1 MSYANFTNSDK
12 KTRGFQMN
20 KIYALVVFL
29 MFCVS
34 LAVMAVDIDVQIFDI
49 PRLDNISINGNPA
62 DWGNKGFYVGIIT
75 SENGEILPVS
85 DLNADFRLGWND
97 QGLLLLLKVDD
108 DVAVESTNEGNLY
121 QNDSVELFVAT
132 KRGSPNYYQVIISLG
147 LDPKYPNLRMNIAD
161 NRKDKSPKEKL
172 TINVE
177 RTKTSTGYI
186 LEALFPW
193 DNLNIKPKIGEEI
206 GFQLYVNDT
215 DSLQT
220 GDPSSELFSGKWYPR
235 GGTHADSS
243 AMYSLRLSD
252 KRSDPILVSV
262 RGNYERM
269 IRTKIR
275 VNAVAEMADKKV
287 EVKEG
292 SRVLADEKLI
302 ADNGRAS
309 VNLNM
314 PMPPIGKPY
323 SELTVVVDNK
333 PITTLTLPDPDEKR
347 ARALIEETGFHF
359 QPSVFSGTQF
369 PSCDFENP
377 LSAETLIGQYKIKST
392 FYDSEYNEV
401 KSAEKP
407 GRYGAIV
414 EITSEKG
421 KVIRRFRTIFR
432 QPESLDWWEQN
443 INASIEFPQELRIN
457 KDVVSE
463 ESRIINDF
471 IKGRIT
477 DGFNRDDSIAP
488 IMAGLYEKKP
498 DGIDSTV
505 YDDISAM
512 DRQWWVGLKR
522 KLYGMDKKYP
532 EPFTC
537 PKIVDGKTEF
547 MLHEGTLAEAG
558 MKPNAV
564 QSIDSVCQAWSA
576 DSDEGFAVCIVRHG
590 VIILHKAY
598 GQRDGKPMTVNEA
611 SWMASITKLLG
622 GTLMMT
628 LVEQNQVSLND
639 PIDKFLPAFQNIAVK
654 TPLTIRHLYTHTNGL
669 WGHWGD
675 DINEFD
681 ELIADYYPYLKVG
694 QFHSYNGAGYAVAG
708 KVIEMLSGEAL
719 PKFFKHHLLDP
730 LGCTNTSVTT
740 MSWDT
745 RSIPMDIAKI
755 GQMLLNKGKY
765 GNMQFFSEETFAKM
779 LPKRL
784 DDILGPD
791 TKIEWGIGV
800 TWYDGEGLGKGTFGH
815 GAASSAT
822 LRIDPVN
829 DLVIVM
835 TRNSAGKNFG
845 KYHPQF
851 IKAIVDGMESK

>member
-1 MSYANFTNSDK
+1 
-12 KTRGFQMN
+12 MN

-34 LAVMAVDIDVQIFDI
+34 LAVMAVDTDVLIFDI
-49 PRLDNISINGNPA
+49 PHLDNISINGDPA
-62 DWGNKGFYVGIIT
+62 DWGDKGFHVGMIT

-97 QGLLLLLKVDD
+97 QGLLLLIKVDD
-108 DVAVESTNEGNLY
+108 DVAVESPDENSLWQGDGV
-121 QNDSVELFVAT
+121 QFFVAT
-132 KRGSPNYYQVIISLG
+132 KPGSPNYYQVIISPG
-147 LDPKYPNLRMNIAD
+147 LDLKFPDLRKYISD
-161 NRKDKSPKEKL
+161 YRKDKSPKKEL
-172 TINVE
+172 TINAV
-177 RTKTSTGYI
+177 RVKTKTGYMI
-186 LEALFPW
+186 EASLPW
-193 DNLNIKPKIGEEI
+193 DNLAIEPKLGAEF
-206 GFQLYVNDT
+206 GFQLYVT
-215 DSLQT
+215 DSDSPAERADQ
-220 GDPSSELFSGKWYPR
+220 SVYMIWYPR
-235 GGTHADSS
+235 SGTYADSS
-243 AMYSLRLSD
+243 AMYPLRLAEIP
-252 KRSDPILVSV
+252 SDPVLISV

-269 IRTKIR
+269 IRTKIS

-287 EVKEG
+287 DVKEG
-292 SRVLADEKLI
+292 SRVLADGKLI

-314 PMPPIGKPY
+314 PMPPVGKPY
-323 SELTVVVDNK
+323 SKLTVVVDNK
-333 PITTLTLPDPDEKR
+333 PITTLTLPDADEKR

-377 LSAETLIGQYKIKST
+377 LSAEALIGQYKIKTT
-392 FYDSEYNEV
+392 FYDSEYKEV

-421 KVIRRFRTIFR
+421 KMIRRFRTLFR
-432 QPESLDWWEQN
+432 QPEGLDWWGRD
-443 INASIEFPQELRIN
+443 INASIEFPQELGIN

-463 ESRIINDF
+463 ESKAVKNF
-471 IKGRIT
+471 IKWRIT
-477 DGFNRDDSIAP
+477 DAFNRDDSIAQ

-498 DGIDSTV
+498 DGIESTV

-537 PKIVDGKTEF
+537 PKVVEGKTAF
-547 MLHEGTLAEAG
+547 MLREGTLTEAG
-558 MKPNAV
+558 MKPDAV

-590 VIILHKAY
+590 VVILHKAY
-598 GQRDGKPMTVNEA
+598 GQREGRAMTVNDP

-622 GTLMMT
+622 GTLMMM
-628 LVEQNQVSLND
+628 LVDQNMVSLND
-639 PIDKFLPAFQNIAVK
+639 PVDKFLPAFEGIKVK
-654 TPLTIRHLYTHTNGL
+654 TPLNIHHLYTHTNGL

-675 DINEFD
+675 DINDFD

-708 KVIEMLSGEAL
+708 KVIEMVSGEAL
-719 PKFFKHHLLDP
+719 PQFFKHHLLDP

-779 LPKRL
+779 LPKKL

-791 TKIEWGIGV
+791 TKIEWGIGA
-800 TWYDGEGLGKGTFGH
+800 TWFDGEGLGKGTFGH

-851 IKAIVDGMESK
+851 LKAIVDGLESK